1 MKHDESVSRREFTEK
16 SAMAILSGVVIS
28 ITGCGD
34 SSSSPAQP
42 TPTPAPAPASPS
54 GSSGDAVGVVSANH
68 GHIAIITQAQLTAS
82 NVLVLDIDGNAG
94 HPHLVELS
102 AADLAQIGTGVRV
115 VKSASAL
122 VPSDVLYPDVEAH
135 SHNVTFN

>member
-1 MKHDESVSRREFTEK
+1 MKHEESVSRREFTEK

-34 SSSSPAQP
+34 SSSSPSP
-42 TPTPAPAPASPS
+42 TPAPTPAPASPT
-54 GSSGDAVGVVSANH
+54 GSSGDAVGVVSSNH
-68 GHIAIITQAQLTAS
+68 GHVAIITQTELTAG
-82 NVLVLDIDGNAG
+82 NMLVLDIDGEAG

-102 AADLAQIGTGVRV
+102 ADDLAQIGNGVRV
-115 VKSASAL
+115 EKSASAL
-122 VPSDVLYPDVEAH
+122 VPSDLLYPDVEEH

>member
-42 TPTPAPAPASPS
+42 SPTPAPAPASPS
-54 GSSGDAVGVVSANH
+54 GSSGDAVGVVSVNH
-68 GHIAIITQAQLTAS
+68 GHVAIITQAELTAG
-82 NVLVLDIDGNAG
+82 NMLVLDIDGEAG

-102 AADLAQIGTGVRV
+102 ADDLAQIGNGVRV
-115 VKSASAL
+115 VKSASEL
-122 VPSDVLYPDVEAH
+122 IPEDTLYPDVDRH

>member
-16 SAMAILSGVVIS
+16 SAMVILSGVVIS

-34 SSSSPAQP
+34 SSSSPMQPSP
-42 TPTPAPAPASPS
+42 TPTPAPTSPS
-54 GSSGDAVGVVSANH
+54 GPSDDTVGVVSMNH
-68 GHIAIITQAQLTAS
+68 GHIAIITQAELTAG
-82 NVLVLDIDGNAG
+82 NMLVLDIDGEAG

-102 AADLAQIGTGVRV
+102 ADDLAQIGSGVRV
-115 VKSASAL
+115 TKSASA
-122 VPSDVLYPDVEAH
+122 VMPDVLYPDVEQH

>member
-34 SSSSPAQP
+34 SSSSPSP
-42 TPTPAPAPASPS
+42 TPAPTPAPASPT
-54 GSSGDAVGVVSANH
+54 GSSGDAVGVVSRNH
-68 GHIAIITQAQLTAS
+68 GHVAIITQAELTAG
-82 NVLVLDIDGNAG
+82 NMLVLDIDGEAG

-102 AADLAQIGTGVRV
+102 ADDLAQIGNGVRV
-115 VKSASAL
+115 EKSASAL
-122 VPSDVLYPDVEAH
+122 VPSDLLYPDVEGH

>member
-34 SSSSPAQP
+34 SSSSPSP
-42 TPTPAPAPASPS
+42 TPAPTPAPASPT
-54 GSSGDAVGVVSANH
+54 GSSGDAVGVVSVNH
-68 GHIAIITQAQLTAS
+68 GHVAIITQAELTAG
-82 NVLVLDIDGNAG
+82 NMLVLDIDGEAG

-102 AADLAQIGTGVRV
+102 ADDLAQIGNGVRV
-115 VKSASAL
+115 EKSASAL
-122 VPSDVLYPDVEAH
+122 VPSDLLYPDVEGH
-135 SHNVTFN
+135 SHNVSFN

>member
-34 SSSSPAQP
+34 SSSSASPTPA
-42 TPTPAPAPASPS
+42 PTPAPASPT
-54 GSSGDAVGVVSANH
+54 GSSGDTVGVVSMNH
-68 GHIAIITQAQLTAS
+68 GHVAILTQAELTAG
-82 NVLVLDIDGNAG
+82 NMLVLDIDGEAG

-102 AADLAQIGTGVRV
+102 ADDLAQIGNGVRV
-115 VKSASAL
+115 EK
-122 VPSDVLYPDVEAH
+122 
-135 SHNVTFN
+135 

>member
-1 MKHDESVSRREFTEK
+1 MKHEESVSRREFTEK

-34 SSSSPAQP
+34 SSSSPSP
-42 TPTPAPAPASPS
+42 TPAPTPAPASPT
-54 GSSGDAVGVVSANH
+54 GSSGDAVGVVSSNH
-68 GHIAIITQAQLTAS
+68 GHVAIITQTELTAG
-82 NVLVLDIDGNAG
+82 NMLVLDIDGEAG

-102 AADLAQIGTGVRV
+102 ADDLAQIGNGVRV
-115 VKSASAL
+115 QKSASAL
-122 VPSDVLYPDVEAH
+122 VPSDLLYPDVEGH

>member
-34 SSSSPAQP
+34 SSSSPSP
-42 TPTPAPAPASPS
+42 TPAPTPAPASPT
-54 GSSGDAVGVVSANH
+54 GSSGDAVGVVSSNH
-68 GHIAIITQAQLTAS
+68 GHVAIITQTELTAG
-82 NVLVLDIDGNAG
+82 NMLVLDIDGEAG

-102 AADLAQIGTGVRV
+102 ADDLAQIGNGVRV
-115 VKSASAL
+115 EKSASAL
-122 VPSDVLYPDVEAH
+122 VPSDLLYPDVEGH